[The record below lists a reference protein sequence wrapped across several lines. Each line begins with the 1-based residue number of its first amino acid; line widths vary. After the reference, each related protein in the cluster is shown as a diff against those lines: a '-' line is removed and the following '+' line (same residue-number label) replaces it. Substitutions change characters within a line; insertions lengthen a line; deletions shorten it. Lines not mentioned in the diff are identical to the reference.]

1 MYNVMCSLQGDD
13 HLENLPIAVSVNRPF
28 WTWLRFSRS
37 LFAPRC
43 ITLDEMDPNGPALK
57 PPLGVQSNFNNPPN
71 DNRQANAGIVI
82 CLIIVFTSVSLRAY
96 SKLFCVKEVHFEDY
110 LALAALGP
118 YIGFVYGVYSLMS
131 LTGYYVH
138 QWNVQLK
145 VLPDALYIIYIS
157 TAFFEATMGTLK
169 TAILR
174 EWIRMFVPRGT
185 KNSFYWACIIV
196 MCLNILYYTASILA
210 SALSCSPHEKIWN
223 KSLPGTCVNSKVI
236 FVSSASINLVSDICI
251 LILPQRIIWRLHTS
265 RQKKIAVSSVFAIG
279 VIACLT
285 AGVRLAEGVVFLL
298 SDDIVYTIS
307 AVSLWC
313 LAELS
318 VAFVVFSLPAIPK
331 VFAGNTW
338 IKRML
343 VSLSLWSKSVTS
355 RSRVTDTGASSRKTG
370 ENAIRLQ
377 SMPRSQGLM
386 SESSEQLRPPSQ
398 LDSGILRTTRI
409 DVKGFTVDDSQHDRN
424 YSHQHDWMSNRNS
437 SSPRVKSGYQ
447 E

>member
-1 MYNVMCSLQGDD
+1 
-13 HLENLPIAVSVNRPF
+13 
-28 WTWLRFSRS
+28 
-37 LFAPRC
+37 
-43 ITLDEMDPNGPALK
+43 MDPNSHALK
-57 PPLGVQSNFNNPPN
+57 PPLGVQSDFNNPPN

-82 CLIIVFTSVSLRAY
+82 CLIIVFISVSLRAY
-96 SKLFCVKEVHFEDY
+96 SKLFCVKKVRFEDY

-131 LTGYYVH
+131 LTGYY
-138 QWNVQLK
+138 
-145 VLPDALYIIYIS
+145 IIYIS

-174 EWIRMFVPRGT
+174 ECIRLFVPRGT

-196 MCLNILYYTASILA
+196 MCLNILYYMASILA

-265 RQKKIAVSSVFAIG
+265 KQKKIAVSSVFAIG

-285 AGVRLAEGVVFLL
+285 AGVRLVEGVVFLF

-338 IKRML
+338 IKRVL

-355 RSRVTDTGASSRKTG
+355 RSRVTDTRASRKTG

-377 SMPRSQGLM
+377 SMPR
-386 SESSEQLRPPSQ
+386 EQLRPPSQ
-398 LDSGILRTTRI
+398 LESGILRTTRI
-409 DVKGFTVDDSQHDRN
+409 DVKGFTVEDSQRDRN
-424 YSHQHDWMSNRNS
+424 YSHQNDWMSNRDS
-437 SSPRVKSGYQ
+437 PSPRVKSGYQ
-447 E
+447 